1 MTRPGSDVNGTRSTQ
16 CNAAATMPN
25 DFALFAAR
33 VRSSVE
39 ERLAATLDRRIA
51 TARRRGPDVEAVA
64 GALSELV
71 LRGGKR
77 MRCVLLTAAYEAHG
91 GEGGI
96 EIVAPACVALEL
108 LQAYLLSHDDWM
120 DGDDVRRGGPSVPAM
135 MRLRFSGARADAMSI
150 LAGDLA
156 AAWARGALFEVA
168 LPSERVV
175 QAAAELARVEEDV
188 VEGQVLDVGNG
199 ARDLAAV
206 EAMHVLKTSS
216 YTVRGPVAIGAR
228 LAGAK
233 DAEVAALTAFAD
245 PLGVAFQ
252 MRDDVL
258 GVFGDAAIMGKPAGN
273 DLRAGKRSA
282 VVVEALHQGLGH
294 DLAHVLGRPDA
305 SERDL
310 RGAIHRLEAC
320 GIRARI
326 ESRIG
331 VLVREAQDALEQT
344 KLTSAGR
351 ALLATAVL
359 ALTDRQI

>member
-1 MTRPGSDVNGTRSTQ
+1 
-16 CNAAATMPN
+16 
-25 DFALFAAR
+25 
-33 VRSSVE
+33 
-39 ERLAATLDRRIA
+39 
-51 TARRRGPDVEAVA
+51 
-64 GALSELV
+64 
-71 LRGGKR
+71 
-77 MRCVLLTAAYEAHG
+77 
-91 GEGGI
+91 
-96 EIVAPACVALEL
+96 
-108 LQAYLLSHDDWM
+108 
-120 DGDDVRRGGPSVPAM
+120 M
-135 MRLRFSGARADAMSI
+135 MRRRFSGARADAMSI

-156 AAWARGALFEVA
+156 AAWARGELFEVA